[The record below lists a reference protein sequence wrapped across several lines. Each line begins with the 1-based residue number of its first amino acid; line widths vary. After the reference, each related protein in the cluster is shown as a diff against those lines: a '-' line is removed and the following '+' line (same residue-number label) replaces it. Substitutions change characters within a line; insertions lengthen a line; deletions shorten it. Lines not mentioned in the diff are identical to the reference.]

1 MNYFAFVTS
10 TAPTAKIHL
19 LQNKTY
25 MKTDGDVLGNGG
37 DFMLFLLILMKPM
50 ISWWI
55 YQDWWCWSWRWWGFY
70 VISIDFWGRSR
81 IWVFVQGALFVHV
94 NLFHL
99 LFNVRLLLI
108 NNQPGSPGPYFSCLQ
123 PMHKICWLIV
133 IHLFI
138 YYSFPHLYINYSM
151 SR

>member
-108 NNQPGSPGPYFSCLQ
+108 NNLARAPLLLLLATDAQDNSFEF
-123 PMHKICWLIV
+123 LIV
-133 IHLFI
+133 LSVHLFI
-138 YYSFPHLYINYSM
+138 YSII
-151 SR
+151 